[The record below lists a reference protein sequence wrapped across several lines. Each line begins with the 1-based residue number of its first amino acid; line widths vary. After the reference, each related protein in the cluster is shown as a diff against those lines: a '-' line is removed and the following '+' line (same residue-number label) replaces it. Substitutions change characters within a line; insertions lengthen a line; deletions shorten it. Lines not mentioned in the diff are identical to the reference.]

1 MKQEARAAVYDEKLR
16 VEAYRLA
23 GMAQPFPAH
32 FHAYYV
38 IGLVEEGERRLVCKQ
53 REYVIRRGDIVL
65 FNPGDSHACAQAGG
79 VVLDYR
85 GFNIA
90 KEVMLDLAREV
101 TGRRSLP
108 GFSRPVVCD
117 AELACGLRS
126 LHAAACGRS
135 TSW

>member
-79 VVLDYR
+79 GVLDYR

-90 KEVMLDLAREV
+90 KEGCWTWPGSSRAGGRFPGFRGRWSVM
-101 TGRRSLP
+101 RSLP
-108 GFSRPVVCD
+108 
-117 AELACGLRS
+117 
-126 LHAAACGRS
+126 AACGRS